1 MNKKNL
7 GLIGLFILLI
17 AAVVLLTANEAHE
30 EAAPLPDI
38 RLTEIVPHSTSI
50 NADGYAMGYITLTS
64 FADAPADLTGWGLA
78 DRAYKVKYVFE
89 HGTTLEP
96 GESLTVYLAGKHG
109 AKGTER
115 YAAFGLSYKHEEH
128 VYLYADDGRTSDEAE
143 LPALGIDGAYRRVG
157 GEWEIATP
165 DEAQPEDMQ
174 KNEARLE
181 LTEIMTD
188 NVTYALDGVTADYI
202 ELRNVSA
209 APVALSDYAL
219 SDDASH
225 PNRYV
230 FPEGATL
237 GAGETALVLCTG
249 EDVTAGYANAAFSL
263 SADGETLC
271 LYNRREKTVEE
282 LVSIPQLEAD
292 EAYAKENGAWRAT
305 RQASPGTAEPA
316 AADSALRAQNGTG
329 IFLSEAMP
337 SNLNTALPGVKGKY
351 DYVELYNN
359 TDEAV
364 DLFGW
369 SLSNDPEWL
378 NRWTFGHTAIAP
390 HGYLLVYCEPD
401 NLSLA
406 TDSVIYANFRL
417 SAGGCGVYLT
427 TPEGV
432 LADRLALPALESDW
446 SYGRTLGEAAPM
458 IYQSPTPGEANV
470 GGAAGFSPAVEAS
483 LSGGL
488 YERPVT
494 VALTAAQDAPI
505 YYTLDGST
513 PDEHAARYE
522 QPIEIGQTA
531 VLRACSILPGMA
543 ASRVTTQTYFI
554 SVYHTLPILALT
566 TDPDNLWNET
576 DGMLADGD
584 ELDRETQSRPWKK
597 AVYWQKKK
605 NKGYIEWYDAD
616 GAQRLSQGML
626 FNCMGQY
633 SLDMPQKSFSI
644 RASAQFGSDT
654 FEVAAFE
661 DRPYTSY
668 AAFALRNGGQDGLY
682 TRVLDGL
689 QQRLAEQSGTSVITQ
704 AWRPVIVY
712 LNGAYWGHY
721 NLRERIGAEMIAQHE
736 GWSRPEFV
744 DLLEGDGA
752 VNQGSAEDYRAL
764 VAYVKAH
771 DLAAEPEALAYVLKH
786 VDVENLID
794 YFFFEMFVGNED
806 AGNIRFYKNDVE
818 GDGKWRYVLY
828 DLDWG
833 LFDSGNGGPAFVMD
847 ENGMGR
853 YRIQSNILLVKL
865 MQVPAIRAQFL
876 ARAGGLFQ
884 TVFTTENMIALLDEM
899 TAQIQP
905 EMAMHFERWAA
916 EMYPQLSFDQPKN
929 PAGAYAYWQER
940 IERAKNVMKKRPT
953 KFYDMMQ
960 ETFELSD
967 EEMAGYFGAR
977 PEIPADAI

>member
-7 GLIGLFILLI
+7 GLIALFILLI
-17 AAVVLLTANEAHE
+17 AAVVLLTAGETHE
-30 EAAPLPDI
+30 EDAPLPDI
-38 RLTEIVPHSTSI
+38 RLTEIVPHSTQI
-50 NADGYAMGYITLTS
+50 NADGYAMGFITLTS
-64 FADAPADLTGWGLA
+64 FADAPADLAGWGLA
-78 DRAYKVKYVFE
+78 DRVYKVKYVFE
-89 HGTTLEP
+89 RGTTLAP

-109 AKGTER
+109 AKGTLR
-115 YAAFGLSYKHEEH
+115 YASFGLSAKHEEH
-128 VYLYADDGRTSDEAE
+128 VYLYAADGRTSNEIE
-143 LPALGIDGAYRRVG
+143 LPALGTDGAYRRVD
-157 GEWEIATP
+157 GEWEAVVP
-165 DEAQPEDMQ
+165 EEAQTADMR
-174 KNEARLE
+174 KTEAKLE
-181 LTEIMTD
+181 LTEIMS
-188 NVTYALDGVTADYI
+188 NNATYAFGGVTADYI
-202 ELRNVSA
+202 ELRNASDM
-209 APVALSDYAL
+209 PIRLSDYAL
-219 SDDASH
+219 SDDASR
-225 PNRYV
+225 PEQYV
-230 FPEGATL
+230 FPEDAVL
-237 GAGETALVLCTG
+237 GAGETAIVLCT
-249 EDVTAGYANAAFSL
+249 EEAVTEGYANAAFSL
-263 SADGETLC
+263 NTDGETVC
-271 LYNRREKTVEE
+271 LYNRREGTVEE
-282 LVSIPQLEAD
+282 LAKLPQMCAD
-292 EAYAKENGAWRAT
+292 EAYAKENGQWRVT
-305 RQASPGTAEPA
+305 RQASPGTADLA
-316 AADSALRAQNGTG
+316 ATDGALRAKNDAG
-329 IFLSEAMP
+329 IFLSEAMA

-369 SLSNDPEWL
+369 SLSDDPKWL
-378 NRWTFGHTAIAP
+378 NRWTFGHTTIAP
-390 HGYLLVYCEPD
+390 HAYLLVYCEPD
-401 NLSLA
+401 NLALA
-406 TDSVIYANFRL
+406 TDSVLYANFRL

-427 TPEGV
+427 TPEGK
-432 LADRLALPALESDW
+432 LADRLALPTLESDW
-446 SYGRTLGEAAPM
+446 SSGRTLGEAAPM
-458 IYQSPTPGEANV
+458 IYVNPTPGEANV
-470 GGAAGFSPAVEAS
+470 GGAPGFSPAVEAS

-513 PDEHAARYE
+513 PDENAARYE
-522 QPIEIGQTA
+522 QPIEVARTA
-531 VLRACSILPGMA
+531 VLRACSILPGRA
-543 ASRVTTQTYFI
+543 ASDTMTQTYFI
-554 SVYHTLPILALT
+554 SAYHTMPILALT
-566 TDPDNLWNET
+566 TDPENLFNET
-576 DGMLADGD
+576 DGMLADGN
-584 ELDRETQSRPWKK
+584 ELDREAQKRPWMK
-597 AVYWQKKK
+597 AAYRQKKK
-605 NKGYIEWYDAD
+605 NKGYIEWYDTD
-616 GAQRLSQGML
+616 GTQRLSQGMI
-626 FNCMGQY
+626 FSCMGQY

-644 RASAQFGSDT
+644 RANAQFGADT
-654 FEVAAFE
+654 FDVAAFE

-712 LNGAYWGHY
+712 INGAYWGHY
-721 NLRERIGAEMIAQHE
+721 NLRERIGAKMIAQHE
-736 GWSRPEFV
+736 GWKHPEFV

-752 VNQGSAEDYRAL
+752 VNQGSVEDYRAL
-764 VAYVKAH
+764 TAYVKAH
-771 DLAAEPEALAYVLKH
+771 DLAAEPEALAHVLDH

-806 AGNIRFYKNDVE
+806 AGNIRFYRNAVE

-833 LFDSGNGGPAFVMD
+833 LFDSGNGGPAFVMN

-853 YRIQSNILLVKL
+853 YHIQSNILLVKL
-865 MQVPAIRAQFL
+865 MQVPEIRAQFL
-876 ARAGGLFQ
+876 TRAGELFQ

-953 KFYDMMQ
+953 RFYDMMQ
-960 ETFELSD
+960 ETFGLTD
-967 EEMAGYFGAR
+967 EEMAAYFGAR